1 MITEDHTHDG
11 VVFRKTTFPGKI
23 GSWEVY
29 WNDWVA
35 VGTYNKDET
44 FDEIKSQWPATKQE
58 IISDRLEN

>member
-11 VVFRKTTFPGKI
+11 FVFRKTTFPGRV

-29 WNDWVA
+29 WNGWVA